1 MEKKLDLRIQ
11 KTHKALMRALHELLT
26 EKSFDEISVTELCE
40 RAETRRATFYKH
52 FGDKSELLVYMIRE
66 LQEEYNARNEVI
78 FDIQNPKKCMTTIF
92 RYLIDFLDENEVMAR
107 TVAKSNAKNIV
118 VDILSEQLIFDLK
131 NHFSAM
137 KQNKEANKF
146 LPEMLAVIFS
156 GVVINCAQWW
166 IANSNRISKDEVIK
180 QFELLIEHS

>member
-1 MEKKLDLRIQ
+1 
-11 KTHKALMRALHELLT
+11 
-26 EKSFDEISVTELCE
+26 
-40 RAETRRATFYKH
+40 
-52 FGDKSELLVYMIRE
+52 
-66 LQEEYNARNEVI
+66 
-78 FDIQNPKKCMTTIF
+78 MTTIF
-92 RYLIDFLDENEVMAR
+92 KYLIDFLDENEVMAR

-156 GVVINCAQWW
+156 GVVISCAQWW